1 LTNNTSKHNIYP
13 AIGIDETTYSDGW
26 ERDDP
31 ITIATFESGECCCP
45 GLRRLPNGDLVVG
58 VGRGG
63 DFHFASSASNT
74 AWFRSRDNGATWAKD
89 QEFRPPYGTL
99 FVWGKVVR
107 SYDAYGFSIK
117 GRYPRRYIC
126 RYAESTD
133 GGRTFSEHGVSTYDT
148 LGHPE
153 GDSPYLAGSLA
164 GSLHG
169 KPNIGPWREILDAAG
184 WTGDDWAYAPV
195 GFCGMDHH
203 SWLELP
209 DGSLLN
215 FHQSAK
221 WNDWRSNNTLVSRST
236 DGGISWEFVAR
247 VNPERYERVEGYSE
261 ASPMM
266 HEGGRITVIMRNGG
280 GGFPLVQAHSFDEGR
295 TWTPPEDMH
304 PHSPCVRPSQIR
316 LRDGALAVV
325 HGRPGMFVC
334 FDPVGD
340 SRHWE
345 FNGKHDLWDRE
356 TLTLQTQAK
365 PTTDRTDL
373 RTYMDTIYGLSRE
386 DLAWARPELV
396 DGYMS
401 GWENIG
407 IEELPNGELLIVYDV
422 QNWISEPGA
431 PPRKAIRAVRMR
443 RHDTQLEEHD

>member
-1 LTNNTSKHNIYP
+1 MTTTTKRNLYP
-13 AIGIDETTYSDGW
+13 AIGIPETTYSDGW

-31 ITIATFESGECCCP
+31 VTIAAFDSGECCCP
-45 GLRRLPNGDLVVG
+45 GLRRLPNGNLVVG

-63 DFHFASSASNT
+63 DFHSAGGGS
-74 AWFRSRDNGATWAKD
+74 AWFRSRDNGVSWAPD
-89 QEFRPPYGTL
+89 HEFQPPYGGL
-99 FVWGKVVR
+99 FVRGDVVR
-107 SYDAYGFSIK
+107 SYDGYGFPIK

-126 RYAESTD
+126 RYAESSD
-133 GGRTFSEHGVSTYDT
+133 GGRTFPKHGISTYDT
-148 LGHPE
+148 LGRPE

-164 GSLHG
+164 GGMHG
-169 KPNIGPWREILDAAG
+169 KPNIGPWREILDEAG

-203 SWLELP
+203 SWMEMP

-221 WNDWRSNNTLVSRST
+221 WNDWRSGNTLASRST
-236 DGGISWEFVAR
+236 DGGISWKFVAR

-266 HEGGRITVIMRNGG
+266 HEGGRITVIMRDGG
-280 GGFPLVQAHSFDEGR
+280 GGFPLVQAHSFDGGR
-295 TWTPPEDMH
+295 TWTPPEDLH

-356 TLTLQTQAK
+356 TLTLKTQAR
-365 PTTDRTDL
+365 PTTDRKDL
-373 RTYMDTIYGLSRE
+373 RKYMDTIWGLTRE

-401 GWENIG
+401 GWENLG

-422 QNWISEPGA
+422 QNWIEGPGA

-443 RHDTQLEEHD
+443 RRGAGNHE